1 MKAIVWQRP
10 HYIKDKVV
18 KIGMRLLA
26 TFFAL
31 THALTPKLCIHC
43 KHFMNQPSGPQFG
56 KCALFSYKE
65 EDDLVT
71 GKVQETQY
79 RYCSTARSSER
90 LCGKKGKQYVSV
102 DNFEAIY

>member
-1 MKAIVWQRP
+1 MKW
-10 HYIKDKVV
+10 
-18 KIGMRLLA
+18 LLA
-26 TFFAL
+26 TFFVL

-43 KHFMNQPSGPQFG
+43 KHFMNQQSGPQYG

-79 RYCSTARSSER
+79 RYCSTARNSER
-90 LCGKKGKQYVSV
+90 LCGKKGNQYVNA
-102 DNFEAIY
+102 DNFEALY

>member
-1 MKAIVWQRP
+1 MKW
-10 HYIKDKVV
+10 
-18 KIGMRLLA
+18 LLA
-26 TFFAL
+26 TFAL

-43 KHFMNQPSGPQFG
+43 KHFMNQPSGPQYG
-56 KCALFSYKE
+56 KCRFFSYKE
-65 EDDLVT
+65 DDDLVT

>member
-1 MKAIVWQRP
+1 M

-18 KIGMRLLA
+18 KIGMKLLA
-26 TFFAL
+26 TLFAL
-31 THALTPKLCIHC
+31 THALAPKLCIHC
-43 KHFMNQPSGPQFG
+43 KHFIGNGKPIFG

-71 GKVQETQY
+71 GTVQETQN
-79 RYCSTARSSER
+79 RYCSTARSSDR
-90 LCGKKGKQYVSV
+90 LCGKNGKYYVSV

>member
-1 MKAIVWQRP
+1 MK
-10 HYIKDKVV
+10 
-18 KIGMRLLA
+18 LLIIL
-26 TFFAL
+26 FAF

-43 KHFMNQPSGPQFG
+43 KHFIGNRKPIFG

-90 LCGKKGKQYVSV
+90 LCGKKGKHYVSV
-102 DNFEAIY
+102 DNFEALY

>member
-1 MKAIVWQRP
+1 MKW
-10 HYIKDKVV
+10 
-18 KIGMRLLA
+18 LLA
-26 TFFAL
+26 TFAL

-43 KHFMNQPSGPQFG
+43 KHFMNQPSGPQYG
-56 KCALFSYKE
+56 KCRFFSYKE
-65 EDDLVT
+65 DDDLVT

-79 RYCSTARSSER
+79 RYCSTARNSER